1 MVMRG
6 DFDLAGGQLL
16 HGMISAVVAE
26 FQLEGLA
33 SERYADELMSQ
44 ANSENWLPSHQ
55 AANVVDR
62 VGTGLGISR
71 AVREKYA
78 VGLQR
83 QHVLRRRLRR
93 DYRHLAAFSPQLAQ
107 DVLLDA
113 EVIGDYVEARW
124 LIFYADD
131 FVGQVRALTGL
142 PHVGVVGRD
151 DLCEILAIHFRDG
164 ARLHDELVRIVLERR
179 DHAAH
184 HAIGP
189 QVAYQRPRVDLGE
202 HRDSKLL
209 HELIRDLLR
218 APVGTDFRELAD
230 DQPLYVRTQR
240 LAVFGI
246 GAVVS
251 DFGVGQDDHLP
262 CVRRVGENFLVA
274 GNGSIKNDFA
284 GALAFSAVAFA
295 SEDSAVFEGKDRLHW
310 DSWGWILESLAGD
323 RQMVS
328 AISRPRVRLEIRRGR
343 PRTP

>member
-1 MVMRG
+1 MVVRG

-33 SERYADELMSQ
+33 SERYADELMAQ
-44 ANSENWLPSHQ
+44 ANSEDWLPSHQ

-62 VGTGLGISR
+62 VGAGLGISR
-71 AVREKYA
+71 AVRQEHS

-83 QHVLRRRLRR
+83 QHVLRRGLRW
-93 DYRHLAAFSPQLAQ
+93 DYRHLAALSAQLAH

-113 EVIGDYVEARW
+113 EVIGDYVEARR
-124 LIFYADD
+124 LVFDSDY
-131 FVGQVRALTGL
+131 FVGQVRALACL
-142 PHVGVVGRD
+142 PHVGVVGGD
-151 DLCEILAIHFRDG
+151 DLGEILAVHFWDRS
-164 ARLHDELVRIVLERR
+164 RLGDEFVGIVFEGR

-189 QVAYQRPRVDLGE
+189 QVADQRPRVDLGE
-202 HRDSKLL
+202 HWDPELF
-209 HELIRDLLR
+209 HELVGDLLR
-218 APVGTDFRELAD
+218 APVRADFRELAD
-230 DQPLYVRTQR
+230 DQPLYVRTHG

-251 DFGVGQDDHLP
+251 DFGVGQNDDLP
-262 CVRRVGENFLVA
+262 GVGGVGENFLVA

-295 SEDSAVFEGKDRLHW
+295 SEDSAVFEGKDRLH
-310 DSWGWILESLAGD
+310 
-323 RQMVS
+323 
-328 AISRPRVRLEIRRGR
+328 
-343 PRTP
+343 